1 MHVPVCVIIRA
12 RTKSFKDALD
22 GLIQWIRV
30 EPNMMQYKM
39 GPKEDLELVNVIK
52 KLFNL
57 PILEG

>member
-1 MHVPVCVIIRA
+1 MHVPVCVMIRA

-39 GPKEDLELVNVIK
+39 GPKEDHGLVNVIK
-52 KLFNL
+52 ELFNL
-57 PILEG
+57 PILAC